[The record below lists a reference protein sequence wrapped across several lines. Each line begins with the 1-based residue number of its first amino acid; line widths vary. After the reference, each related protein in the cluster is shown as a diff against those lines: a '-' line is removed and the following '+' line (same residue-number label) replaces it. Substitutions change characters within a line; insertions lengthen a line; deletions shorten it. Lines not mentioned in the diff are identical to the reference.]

1 VIANVCCFV
10 IVFLV
15 YYAQATAPEIVGIL
29 GLDAFHVN
37 KKEQIRVPWRNS
49 NLAPIVN
56 PPPSAIRFLQMR
68 AHYVRITNCSGLLLV
83 ALWRK
88 KWWWYERRGVYGLSS
103 STQATEIMEEMK
115 FPSPAELFVLRTK
128 TMADELNL
136 MGLCF
141 NLPFVISL
149 SY

>member
-49 NLAPIVN
+49 NLAPIVH
-56 PPPSAIRFLQMR
+56 PPPSAF
-68 AHYVRITNCSGLLLV
+68 CSADARTLCTTYNKL
-83 ALWRK
+83 
-88 KWWWYERRGVYGLSS
+88 
-103 STQATEIMEEMK
+103 
-115 FPSPAELFVLRTK
+115 LRTAAGCLVK
-128 TMADELNL
+128 KEVM
-136 MGLCF
+136 M
-141 NLPFVISL
+141 I
-149 SY
+149 